1 MATVEAVIPRPAA
14 VPARWLA
21 PVSFVLLNLVG
32 LAAYVYPFL
41 LADVQRP
48 DADWYMHRGDG
59 PILIAAVTALALA
72 LLVGELTNGGLDSKS
87 LAALGV
93 LAALAAVLR
102 TFTLPAGANL
112 YFFLVIMGAYVF
124 GPRMGF
130 LLGAFSFFLSALVT
144 AGVGP
149 WLPFQMFA
157 SAWMG
162 LSVGIARPL
171 VERLGLGM
179 RGHYAALL
187 ALGFVWG
194 LLYGAIINLWFWPF
208 FVGGPDISYEPG
220 LGFAETIRRYWNF
233 YLLTSLGWDLFRS
246 FANVAALAAA
256 GWALLPALLRF
267 HARFRWRLQPA
278 E

>member
-1 MATVEAVIPRPAA
+1 MATVDAA
-14 VPARWLA
+14 VPRLRNLPGGWVAAL
-21 PVSFVLLNLVG
+21 SFALLNLVG
-32 LAAYVYPFL
+32 LAAYFYPFL
-41 LADVQRP
+41 LSDLHRP
-48 DADWYMHRGDG
+48 EADWYMHRGDG

-72 LLVGELTNGGLDSKS
+72 LLIGELTNGGLDSKS

-144 AGVGP
+144 AGLGP

-162 LSVGIARPL
+162 LSVGLARPL
-171 VERLGLGM
+171 VERLGLGL
-179 RGHYAALL
+179 RGHYAAVLV
-187 ALGFVWG
+187 LGFVWG

-220 LGFAETIRRYWNF
+220 LGPVETLRRYWNF
-233 YLLTSLGWDLFRS
+233 YLLTSFGWDLFRS
-246 FANVAALAAA
+246 IANVAALAAA
-256 GWALLPALLRF
+256 GWALLPALMRF
-267 HARFRWRLQPA
+267 HARFRWRAEPA
-278 E
+278 R

>member
-1 MATVEAVIPRPAA
+1 MAAIDAVHR
-14 VPARWLA
+14 RTDLLSRGWLA
-21 PVSFVLLNLVG
+21 PASFVLLNLVG
-32 LAAYVYPFL
+32 LVAYLYPFL
-41 LADVQRP
+41 LSEVQRP
-48 DADWYMHRGDG
+48 GQDWYMHRGDG
-59 PILIAAVTALALA
+59 PLLIAAVTTLSLV

-102 TFTLPAGANL
+102 TFTLPAGASL

-130 LLGAFSFFLSALVT
+130 LLGALSFFLSALVT

-162 LSVGIARPL
+162 LSVGLIRPL
-171 VERLGLGM
+171 VDRLGWGL
-179 RGHYAALL
+179 RGHYAAVLV
-187 ALGFVWG
+187 LGFAWG

-208 FVGGPDISYEPG
+208 WVGGPDISYEPG
-220 LGFAETIRRYWNF
+220 LGFAETLRRYWNF

-246 FANVAALAAA
+246 IANVAALAAA

-267 HARFRWRLQPA
+267 HARLHWRALPA
-278 E
+278 A